1 MTRDGF
7 PPPGGGPADKD
18 DEQMFNERKETGY
31 AEPLAGIRQ
40 KTLVFGERTLM
51 AEFILAKG
59 SLLPLHSHP
68 FEQTGYLVKG
78 HIRLKIGGR
87 EFDTREGDSWNIPVN
102 VEHGAQIAEDSVAIE
117 VFSPARKDYIPGKT
131 TG

>member
-40 KTLVFGERTLM
+40 KTLVAHSGQIGHRFRDKSATDSGINR
-51 AEFILAKG
+51 
-59 SLLPLHSHP
+59 PL
-68 FEQTGYLVKG
+68 
-78 HIRLKIGGR
+78 
-87 EFDTREGDSWNIPVN
+87 
-102 VEHGAQIAEDSVAIE
+102 
-117 VFSPARKDYIPGKT
+117 IPG
-131 TG
+131 